1 MADASPESIP
11 RLIENSEKGLA
22 QIEMSS
28 PILLEG
34 RKAIEDA
41 INKQEERNAVL
52 YLLLLVYDTLLAEN
66 EVIYDLSASLDP
78 LLKATDDYAKRY
90 YMQSLNLCFWEA
102 FVQNNSGIL
111 SSHFYRFEDVEYNL
125 FNTPNDDVINYKAK
139 TAQEFINNNWKPLF
153 FLKHKD

>member
-1 MADASPESIP
+1 MGHYA
-11 RLIENSEKGLA
+11 ENSNGVC
-22 QIEMSS
+22 I
-28 PILLEG
+28 
-34 RKAIEDA
+34 
-41 INKQEERNAVL
+41 
-52 YLLLLVYDTLLAEN
+52 
-66 EVIYDLSASLDP
+66 VID
-78 LLKATDDYAKRY
+78 K
-90 YMQSLNLCFWEA
+90 EA